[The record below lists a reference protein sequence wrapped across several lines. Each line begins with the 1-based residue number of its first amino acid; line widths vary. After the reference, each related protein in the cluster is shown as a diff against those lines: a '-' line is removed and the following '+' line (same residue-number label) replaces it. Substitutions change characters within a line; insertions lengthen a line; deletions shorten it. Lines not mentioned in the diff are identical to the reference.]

1 MNGTTSNKTNV
12 FAEYSDHIIVAFSL
26 LLLIYT
32 LWLAF
37 RPGSKSELEI
47 LSDFSP
53 VSNQERFY
61 NLEGTIMH
69 DGNPVD
75 TALVWLILKDGN
87 GNERSPVPPS
97 CRTDSKGGFRFD
109 SILVR
114 ENALE
119 VDTKKAAGPSL
130 EVSKRDVQEI
140 SIHARTKNP
149 EMKGE
154 KIVRVNSG
162 GTRLSKIEKDTVIY
176 LLVIFIISILFP
188 FIIKSYKV
196 KYLSSIITAIFLSGG
211 MIITIALGISFTSTL
226 NKGEIVS
233 LGFAH
238 IAQNNNEW
246 LFCLTSPLNL
256 GQSGFWVPLWVLLLS
271 VIGASLFTVLIIV
284 NQIKDRPVF
293 TKLEKTGGPDAD
305 ELKKFQE
312 TIKDIVLHQ
321 FYMIFSPLGSVFVY
335 QLLVIGDAATKPV
348 TVAIAA
354 LASGPALN
362 LILDRAINK
371 IEEIISK
378 KINKKADGNNKD

>member
-1 MNGTTSNKTNV
+1 MGGNSRMSGTSGIIRKV
-12 FAEYSDHIIVAFSL
+12 FIEYSDYIIVGISL
-26 LLLIYT
+26 LLLIYSIR
-32 LWLAF
+32 LAF
-37 RPGSKSELEI
+37 RSGGGFELEI
-47 LSDFSP
+47 LSDLSP
-53 VSNQERFY
+53 ISNEGRFY

-75 TALVWLILKDGN
+75 TALVWLVLMDGN

-97 CRTDSKGGFRFD
+97 CRTDSIGGFRFD

-114 ENALE
+114 ENAM
-119 VDTKKAAGPSL
+119 VVNTQRTAGPSV
-130 EVSKRDVQEI
+130 EVSRRDIQEI
-140 SIHARTKNP
+140 SIYAKSKYP
-149 EMKGE
+149 EMKGK
-154 KIVRVNSG
+154 KIVRIISG
-162 GTRLSKIEKDTVIY
+162 GTRLSRIEKETVIY
-176 LLVIFIISILFP
+176 LPVILIISILFP
-188 FIIKSYKV
+188 FIIKSYRI

-211 MIITIALGISFTSTL
+211 MIVTIVLGISFTSTL

-284 NQIKDRPVF
+284 NQIKDRPDF
-293 TKLEKTGGPDAD
+293 TKLEKPDGPDGE
-305 ELKKFQE
+305 ELKKFQKI
-312 TIKDIVLHQ
+312 IKEIVLHQ
-321 FYMIFSPLGSVFVY
+321 FYMLFSPLGSVFVY

-371 IEEIISK
+371 IEEII
-378 KINKKADGNNKD
+378 GNNK